1 LQPRAAGRRGPW
13 EESIFMKLIIFVV
26 AEYANTAEGGKLNV
40 RSNNWV
46 DDAFPNYHH
55 LQSVIL

>member
-1 LQPRAAGRRGPW
+1 L
-13 EESIFMKLIIFVV
+13 
-26 AEYANTAEGGKLNV
+26 EGV

-46 DDAFPNYHH
+46 DEAFPNYHH